1 MWSGLIHAPI
11 AYSLRLGP
19 VSGAPLGDVYVG
31 HARSFGGDK
40 SSSIAHYGP
49 TGAFTESINVVDIG
63 SGINPPTFVGTD
75 PLGNLLYSYFQD
87 AFNQVTT
94 AAVKY
99 PPGGAGSKS
108 VAAYWLWTTLSQAY
122 LHFGVQGGDS
132 AGNWLMEASILSSQ
146 CSGGYEGCG
155 IDFGNGV
162 ETGKRVL
169 RYDAGGNYLG
179 SIPSPG
185 SFRVAPSGGL
195 YVANGFEGTTDVG
208 CGPVVGS
215 GPSTVLAKLDIDGV
229 CQWSKALFAPAPAAF
244 TVGGDGSILLAF
256 RHTGSIDLGGG
267 PLPDFGAENLTIAGF
282 DSGGDVTMTRTF
294 GGAGSSFSEVTIDTV
309 PSGSM
314 LLASKFTGAVDL
326 GAGPLSNSGDTLLA
340 AFDPTW
346 ALRWSKVVNVGKVK
360 YNYSDPLLQMTR
372 QPCAMVVVTNS
383 TTVDLG
389 AGPVVAV
396 PLSEY
401 PADIAVVALSL

>member
-1 MWSGLIHAPI
+1 MRP
-11 AYSLRLGP
+11 GP

-31 HARSFGGDK
+31 HSRSFGGDATTR
-40 SSSIAHYGP
+40 IAHFGP
-49 TGAFTESINVVDIG
+49 TGAFAESILCTVYDATM
-63 SGINPPTFVGTD
+63 PPDFVGTD
-75 PLGNLLYSYFQD
+75 PLGNLLYSYLISGGSG
-87 AFNQVTT
+87 AYT

-99 PPGGAGSKS
+99 PPGGAGSKE
-108 VAAYWLWTTLSQAY
+108 VGVGWYGYGDPY
-122 LHFGVQGGDS
+122 LNFISQGGDS
-132 AGNWLMEASILSSQ
+132 AGNWLVGASIYNDQ
-146 CSGGYEGCG
+146 CTWSPCG
-155 IDFGNGV
+155 FDFGNGV

-185 SFRVAPSGGL
+185 RFRVAPSGGL
-195 YVANGFEGTTDVG
+195 YVANDFEGTTDVG

-215 GPSTVLAKLDIDGV
+215 GPSTVLAKVDIDGV

-346 ALRWSKVVNVGKVK
+346 ALRWSKVVNVGKVM
-360 YNYSDPLLQMTR
+360 YNYAVPSLQMTR